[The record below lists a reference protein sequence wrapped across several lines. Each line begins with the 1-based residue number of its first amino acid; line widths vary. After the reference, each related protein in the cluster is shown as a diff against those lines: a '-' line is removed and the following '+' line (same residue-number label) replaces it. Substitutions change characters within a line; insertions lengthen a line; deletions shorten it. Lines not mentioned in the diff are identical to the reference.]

1 MKSLGNPFDHK
12 SDLRHGA
19 GCSCNTCKG
28 SISEEA
34 APDTSDAMLERAVES
49 AVVRSM
55 FGGNDLSRRSFM
67 GMVGGGTFAAALAS
81 VFLRFDPDQV
91 AQTDLMDR
99 LQALLATQD
108 WSHAKVPPPKRV
120 WTVPVNFD
128 AEFAPQLA
136 EVAGILN
143 TTETQVIK
151 QITSAE
157 PRVLAIGFAP
167 GQPYLGLL
175 PEEWN
180 FPRLP
185 ELSPKVPAGAL
196 LAAVR
201 QLVLFTNENATG
213 WRQIGQSAFRPFQ
226 PSSSDPFPLHPGD
239 AVRFTAETRPLPR
252 PVRPWCFTTKIV
264 S

>member
-1 MKSLGNPFDHK
+1 MPLDTPPATPELLAFRTDAVVVRFA
-12 SDLRHGA
+12 LQA
-19 GCSCNTCKG
+19 T
-28 SISEEA
+28 EA
-34 APDTSDAMLERAVES
+34 ASACVQSLYALLQDNWPEGVVEI
-49 AVVRSM
+49 AP
-55 FGGNDLSRRSFM
+55 
-67 GMVGGGTFAAALAS
+67 ALAS

-239 AVRFTAETRPLPR
+239 AVRFTAIGTEEFRQLIRDGADPMGGALCK
-252 PVRPWCFTTKIV
+252 VQ